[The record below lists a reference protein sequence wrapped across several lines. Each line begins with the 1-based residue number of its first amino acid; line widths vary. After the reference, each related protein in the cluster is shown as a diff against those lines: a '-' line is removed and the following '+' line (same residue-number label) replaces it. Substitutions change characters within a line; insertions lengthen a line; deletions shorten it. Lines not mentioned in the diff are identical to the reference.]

1 MLADCCYGSCRTARS
16 IWLAPTN
23 TDVQPF
29 QVPLDKVGE
38 AFWLDNRTF
47 ANAIPEGDGKDLVVA
62 LYAVSVTYSSGSITL
77 DTRAALIGKFPTASA
92 TNFIYQARA
101 GKLVF
106 SDKVYEDEDINT
118 VKENDEAWE
127 NRGNTALVYDE
138 TYERHVR
145 ILFSHI

>member
-1 MLADCCYGSCRTARS
+1 M
-16 IWLAPTN
+16 APTS

-29 QVPLDKVGE
+29 QIPLDKVGE
-38 AFWLDNRTF
+38 AFWLDSRTL
-47 ANAIPEGDGKDLVVA
+47 ANAIPEGDGKDQVVA
-62 LYAVSVTYSSGSITL
+62 LYAVNVTYSSGSITL
-77 DTRAALIGKFPTASA
+77 NTSAAFIGKFPTASA

-106 SDKVYEDEDINT
+106 SDQVYEDGDINAA
-118 VKENDEAWE
+118 KANDEAWE

-145 ILFSHI
+145 MLFSHI